1 MKFPPWQVASWTRCF
16 VQLDEFQR
24 LSSGMRQVACTGGA
38 SASGLLAGQ
47 CLWGLEFRGAPIG
60 VAWDWG
66 EALPGVPAL
75 CDPMSLISNIDL
87 VDSEGLCLSHDEA
100 LLHLNQVVQSLEW
113 QRGALATIGA
123 VANMP
128 PAPRQRPAA
137 MARSNAHLRSAPA
150 RHEGRRTRTKSP
162 AAALVAA

>member
-1 MKFPPWQVASWTRCF
+1 MKFPPWLVASWTRCF
-16 VQLDEFQR
+16 VQLEEFHA
-24 LSSGMRQVACTGGA
+24 LSRGMRQVACTGGA
-38 SASGLLAGQ
+38 SAGGLLAGQ

-100 LLHLNQVVQSLEW
+100 LLHLNQVVQSFEW
-113 QRGALATIGA
+113 QRGALATVGA
-123 VANMP
+123 MTHMP
-128 PAPRQRPAA
+128 AIPRQRSAA
-137 MARSNAHLRSAPA
+137 MAKASAHFRAATA
-150 RHEGRRTRTKSP
+150 RHEGRRTRAKSP
-162 AAALVAA
+162 AAALIAA